1 MQELVFFGRGRK
13 REKEFV
19 RAGVR
24 IAEECQLACVGQIC
38 VAAQIA
44 DDVRAEKPSFW
55 SSVGKNSTVQS

>member
-1 MQELVFFGRGRK
+1 MQELVSFSRGRK

-19 RAGVR
+19 RAGQD
-24 IAEECQLACVGQIC
+24 AEACQQACVGQIC